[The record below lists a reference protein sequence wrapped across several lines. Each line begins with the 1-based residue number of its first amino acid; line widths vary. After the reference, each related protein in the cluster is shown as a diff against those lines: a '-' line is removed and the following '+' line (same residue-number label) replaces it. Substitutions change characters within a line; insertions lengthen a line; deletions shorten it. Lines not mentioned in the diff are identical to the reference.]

1 MRELIIAATGYNQH
15 IYNFFVIYLTNLFT
29 VFAQMTIPKATY
41 ESMRDKERNATQML
55 KAEQAKVKRLELQYQ
70 DLEFQNSMH
79 LERLSVVKAEKLR

>member
-1 MRELIIAATGYNQH
+1 
-15 IYNFFVIYLTNLFT
+15 
-29 VFAQMTIPKATY
+29 MTIPKATY
-41 ESMRDKERNATQML
+41 ESMRDKERNATQLL